1 MNYRR
6 PTASLGLS
14 LSALFVACLLM
25 FYSCKAQEASSS
37 EHAYTNELINES
49 SPYLLQHAHNPVNWH
64 PWNEKSLQKAKDQD
78 KMLLISVGYAACHW
92 CHVMEHESFEDT
104 AVARIMNEH
113 FIPIK
118 VDREERP
125 DVDDI
130 YITACQMSTG
140 KNCGWPLNAFALP
153 DGRPVWA
160 GTYFPKKN
168 WVEILEYFVKLY
180 DEDREKLDEYAA
192 KITDGLQGIDDVP
205 VGDKN
210 QAFQNENLVKINK
223 DFLKSIDFKRGGQSG
238 APKFPKPSNYE
249 YLLEQFFRTGE
260 AKYWEAVEITLDNM
274 AKGGIYDHVGGGF
287 ARYSTDANWKVPHFE
302 KMLYDNSQLVSIYAK
317 AYQVEQNQRYKDV
330 IEETLSFVAREL
342 TDESGGFYS
351 SLDADSEGEE
361 GKFYVWTKSE
371 IDEIIGDQQK
381 SEWFCDFY
389 QITDRGN
396 WEHKNIIY
404 HVKSLEEFAASVDQE
419 AANLR
424 KIFNDIKASLLKARA
439 GRVRP
444 GLDDKV
450 LTSWNAL
457 MLQAYVHAFKAL
469 GDQNYLDVAMKNG
482 QFLVEN
488 MLQSDARLN
497 RNFKD
502 GKSSING
509 FLDDYALSIQAFM
522 ALYEVTFD
530 EVWLERSEDLANYA
544 IDHFL
549 DTTTY
554 LFNYTSD
561 LDPPLIARKK
571 ELGDGAI
578 PSSNSSMAR
587 ALFALGTYLYEEEY
601 QDLARQMMANLTSTV
616 EDSEQPSFYSNWLQ
630 LYQSLAAPPYEVAV
644 VGPNAKQL
652 SQELM
657 SAYLPNSL
665 FLGGTAEGSLELLK
679 DKLVE
684 GETYIYVCQNKV
696 CRFPVQTAAEA
707 LEQLQN

>member
-1 MNYRR
+1 MKYHR
-6 PTASLGLS
+6 PSLLVIISLYVAGL
-14 LSALFVACLLM
+14 LT
-25 FYSCKAQEASSS
+25 FYGCKAQDTSSTDY
-37 EHAYTNELINES
+37 AYTNELINES

-64 PWNEKSLQKAKDQD
+64 PWNEKSLQKAKEED

-104 AVARIMNEH
+104 SVARIMNQH

-168 WVEILEYFVKLY
+168 WIEILEYFVKLY
-180 DEDREKLDEYAA
+180 QEDRDKLEEYATT
-192 KITDGLQGIDDVP
+192 ITDGLQGIDDVP

-210 QAFQNENLVKINK
+210 KAFKAEDLVKINK
-223 DFLKSIDFKRGGQSG
+223 EFVKSIDFKRGGQSG

-260 AKYWEAVEITLDNM
+260 AQYWEAVEVTLDNM

-317 AYQVEQNQRYKDV
+317 AYQVKQKPRYKEI
-330 IEETLSFVAREL
+330 IEETLGFIEREL
-342 TDESGGFYS
+342 TDASGGFYS
-351 SLDADSEGEE
+351 SLDADSEGVE

-371 IDEIIGDQQK
+371 IDSIIGDEQI
-381 SEWFCDFY
+381 SEWFRDFY
-389 QITDRGN
+389 QIKERGN
-396 WEHKNIIY
+396 WEHQNIIY
-404 HVKSLEEFAASVDQE
+404 HEKSLAEFAASVGQE
-419 AANLR
+419 EASL
-424 KIFNDIKASLLKARA
+424 KQTFGQIKAKLLEARA

-450 LTSWNAL
+450 LTGWNAM
-457 MLQAYVHAFKAL
+457 MLEGYVDAYKAL
-469 GDQNYLDVAMKNG
+469 GEAKYLDMALKNG
-482 QFLVEN
+482 QFLLEN
-488 MLQSDARLN
+488 MLQADARLN

-530 EVWLERSEDLANYA
+530 EKWLDRSKGLADYA
-544 IDHFL
+544 MEHFL
-549 DTTTY
+549 DTSSY

-587 ALFALGTYLYEEEY
+587 ALFSLGTYLYEEAY
-601 QDLARQMMANLTSTV
+601 QDLARQMMTNLVNTV
-616 EDSEQPSFYSNWLQ
+616 EESQQPSFYSNWLQ
-630 LYQSLAAPPYEVAV
+630 LYQSLATPPYEVAV
-644 VGPNAKQL
+644 VGPNAGAL
-652 SQELM
+652 SKELM
-657 SAYLPNSL
+657 TSYLPNSL

>member
-1 MNYRR
+1 MKYSR
-6 PTASLGLS
+6 PSISIILS
-14 LSALFVACLLM
+14 LYVAGILM
-25 FYSCKAQEASSS
+25 FYSCKAQNTNSTD
-37 EHAYTNELINES
+37 HTYTNELINES

-64 PWNEKSLQKAKDQD
+64 PWNEKSLQKAKSEG

-104 AVARIMNEH
+104 SVARIMNEN

-168 WVEILEYFVKLY
+168 WIEILEYFVKLY
-180 DEDREKLDEYAA
+180 QEDRDKLEEYAA

-210 QAFQNENLVKINK
+210 QAFSATDLEKFNK
-223 DFLKSIDFKRGGQSG
+223 DFVKGIDFKRGGETG

-249 YLLEQFFRTGE
+249 YLLGQYFRTGE
-260 AKYWEAVEITLDNM
+260 AQYWEAVEVTLDNM
-274 AKGGIYDHVGGGF
+274 AKGGIYDQVGGGF
-287 ARYSTDANWKVPHFE
+287 SRYSTDVNWKVPHFE
-302 KMLYDNSQLVSIYAK
+302 KMLYDNSQLISLYSK
-317 AYQVEQNQRYKDV
+317 AYQVKQKPRYKEV
-330 IEETLSFVAREL
+330 IQETLSFIQREL
-342 TDESGGFYS
+342 TDASGGFYS
-351 SLDADSEGEE
+351 SLDADSEGVE
-361 GKFYVWTKSE
+361 GKFYVWTKTE
-371 IDEIIGDQQK
+371 IDSLIGDAQK

-389 QITDRGN
+389 QIKERGN

-404 HVKSLEEFAASVDQE
+404 HEKTLEEFAASVGQDE
-419 AANLR
+419 ASLNE
-424 KIFNDIKASLLKARA
+424 IFGEIKAQLLKVRA

-450 LTSWNAL
+450 LTGWNAM
-457 MLQAYVHAFKAL
+457 MLQGYVDAFKAL
-469 GDQNYLDVAMKNG
+469 GNPVYLEVAIKNG

-488 MLQSDARLN
+488 MLQEDFRLL

-502 GKSSING
+502 GKSSINA

-530 EVWLERSEDLANYA
+530 EAWLERSKGLADYA

-578 PSSNSSMAR
+578 PSSNSAMAR
-587 ALFALGTYLYEEEY
+587 ALFSLGTYLYEEGY
-601 QDLARQMMANLTSTV
+601 QDQARQMMANLVNTL
-616 EDSEQPSFYSNWLQ
+616 EESEQPSFYSNWLQ
-630 LYQSLAAPPYEVAV
+630 LYQSLAAPPYEVAI
-644 VGPNAKQL
+644 VGPNAKAL

-657 SAYLPNSL
+657 TAYLPNSL

-707 LEQLQN
+707 LEQLQE